1 MVSEDVE
8 RVTFQRR
15 IFKYGLF
22 YGFIVVAAM
31 GVLGAIF
38 SIVEYRSL
46 TSYLD
51 RTESFSDSE
60 EYLSATNSLKRAE
73 DSWLVKVFSI
83 RRSSIEALTDEV
95 ESRIGDQQKF
105 STGSATGNEGDWGE
119 GINLLS
125 TIPTN
130 SFYYQRAQTAIEQF
144 RVKILG
150 QELEIEQS
158 DRQSAE
164 NEVERQILALNL
176 LQDDLEIE
184 QSNRQSAEDDVERQM
199 LALNLLQ
206 DDLEIEQSNRPSA
219 EDEVERQILALNIL
233 QDDLE
238 SETAS
243 RLLAESATES
253 ALKTADEEQL
263 AKEASQKEAQF
274 QTERAN
280 REESAKLQAQSN
292 TLAEQ
297 QRAYREEL
305 AKLQAQSEAT
315 AQEQRAD
322 LEEKARIQEL
332 ALTNPMI
339 QGIVSGELKYY
350 FEPLPMYTGLD
361 VFIGVDDISV
371 SLSSWNPY
379 GVTIRRVFNPND
391 ANLTVSW
398 LKDYGPHTIGE
409 SIFKAYIKVGIG
421 TENCQGDWRAFD
433 SSTVKKVLWH
443 EIGHSMG
450 YGHSSN
456 PNNVMY
462 WQTETSFDVEQE
474 IADIVPAGWYFTYP
488 LCSSGN
494 YGYSFESDD
503 NFNGFDLFVLPP
515 GTDAS
520 TISTGEGLVYTGCG
534 KANMVRYTD
543 TCDVPANAVIYIANN
558 GLYDAV
564 RLDGEITLL
573 DKPPW
578 PTMDWDQAAYEY
590 DDAQLNAYSN
600 LFH

>member
-144 RVKILG
+144 RVKIFG

-158 DRQSAE
+158 
-164 NEVERQILALNL
+164 
-176 LQDDLEIE
+176 
-184 QSNRQSAEDDVERQM
+184 NRQ
-199 LALNLLQ
+199 
-206 DDLEIEQSNRPSA
+206 SA